1 MEDSSRIQT
10 LPQEFLSRMEQMLG
24 DEYEAFINS
33 YHSPR
38 SYGLR
43 VNTSKISCEE
53 FEQIVPFKIERIPW
67 TQQRIFLSRR
77 SPSLPV
83 SFLPGRTLLS
93 PGAKRHDPGCL
104 SSHRTGRSCT
114 GSLRSAGRQSHC
126 PWRRPKRPGASY
138 CQ

>member
-43 VNTSKISCEE
+43 VNTSKIAA
-53 FEQIVPFKIERIPW
+53 RN
-67 TQQRIFLSRR
+67 LSR
-77 SPSLPV
+77 
-83 SFLPGRTLLS
+83 
-93 PGAKRHDPGCL
+93 
-104 SSHRTGRSCT
+104 
-114 GSLRSAGRQSHC
+114 
-126 PWRRPKRPGASY
+126 SY
-138 CQ
+138 HLK